1 MYEIFIDENK
11 KIIETGNI
19 LYANLIL
26 SGEDNSLYYFDKE
39 GSVGHYDKN
48 GKSIKK
54 ALMKTP
60 INGARLSSP
69 FGMRK
74 HPIDGF
80 NKMHRG
86 TDFAAPMGTPIMASG
101 SGVIKKLAGVEV
113 EEICVVIRHN
123 STYQTIY
130 AHMSKFA
137 KGIRKGVRVKQ
148 GQTIGYGAPL
158 ENQLDLIYI
167 MKFII
172 NGKKVNSQTLKLPS
186 GKVLKGE
193 ERKIFETKKI
203 KLDVLKSE
211 KIIGIN

>member
-1 MYEIFIDENK
+1 
-11 KIIETGNI
+11 
-19 LYANLIL
+19 
-26 SGEDNSLYYFDKE
+26 
-39 GSVGHYDKN
+39 
-48 GKSIKK
+48 
-54 ALMKTP
+54 MKTP

-86 TDFAAPMGTPIMASG
+86 TDFAAQMGTPIG
-101 SGVIKKLAGVEV
+101 N
-113 EEICVVIRHN
+113 CVKIRHN

-137 KGIRKGVRVKQ
+137 KGIRNGVRVKQ
-148 GQTIGYGAPL
+148 GQTIGYVGSTGKSTGPHL
-158 ENQLDLIYI
+158 HYEVL
-167 MKFII
+167 I

-203 KLDVLKSE
+203 KLNVLKSE
-211 KIIGIN
+211 KIIGYN